1 MDKLKEIA
9 KKTGLDVT
17 VNIVNHIS
25 MNRGDAFFNNLSKT
39 SQNYCRLNIEE
50 IEDALE
56 ACLQRQN
63 ADGYVV
69 FELFCRLGDGCVS
82 VQDLSDGSEKNLWYV

>member
-25 MNRGDAFFNNLSKT
+25 MNRGDAFFNNLSQT
-39 SQNYCRLNIEE
+39 SQNYCHLNLDE

-56 ACLQRQN
+56 ACLQRQD
-63 ADGYVV
+63 ADEYVA
-69 FELFCRLGDGCVS
+69 FELFCRLGEGCVS
-82 VQDLSDGSEKNLWYV
+82 VQDLSDESGKNLWYV